1 MLKFHR
7 DSLLPVAKF
16 HFFFIRLL
24 RIFSEIHAFHV
35 GRDAFGVDVRVVL
48 VPASGVPDFG
58 MVEQTDDR
66 HIFFQTCKITQTPRN
81 EDASLRVELYIG
93 SIGEVV
99 IA

>member
-1 MLKFHR
+1 
-7 DSLLPVAKF
+7 
-16 HFFFIRLL
+16 
-24 RIFSEIHAFHV
+24 
-35 GRDAFGVDVRVVL
+35 
-48 VPASGVPDFG
+48 

-99 IA
+99 SLDAARLFAVAEAAQARFERRPLRIG